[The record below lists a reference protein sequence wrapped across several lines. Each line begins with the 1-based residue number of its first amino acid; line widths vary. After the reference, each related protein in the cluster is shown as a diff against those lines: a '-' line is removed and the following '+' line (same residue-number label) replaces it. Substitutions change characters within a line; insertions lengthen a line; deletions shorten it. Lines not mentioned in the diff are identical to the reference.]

1 MNDRQKICLWL
12 GIAVIVLMGI
22 FPPTQHGF
30 YYRAL
35 YGGIRHENGKPPIVD
50 HIFHP
55 GYTFLFSAKA
65 SEISLNKL
73 IIQWGI
79 VGAVT
84 GGLIYTFKDKKPK
97 DGQAELKYPDG

>member
-22 FPPTQHGF
+22 FPPTPRGW

-35 YGGIRHENGKPPIVD
+35 YGGIRRENGEPPIVD
-50 HIFHP
+50 HIFHC
-55 GYTFLFSAKA
+55 GYTFLFTAKE

-84 GGLIYTFKDKKPK
+84 FGLIYTFRDKKAK
-97 DGQAELKYPDG
+97 DEQKQ